1 MSDAV
6 KHNTAIADDFS
17 RRSDVILSAQIE
29 ECVRQLIKSKK
40 SLTSIEA
47 SRIFEHFFGKSAIS
61 SLFFEFCVCLNSN
74 MLLRKINF
82 SDRPKRY
89 TVAHMQSA
97 NCISAMHILCKRS
110 ESVSVVCRD
119 FRNCCDSVS
128 HGRAD
133 YCILPVASTDDGVFL
148 SFHKLVKTYDLKI
161 CGVCTLACVDRE
173 AEMRFA
179 LLGRKLESGAASS
192 FIVFSFL
199 PEKDELP
206 CVISV
211 LQRSGCTVTE
221 VNTYPTEFS
230 IDKNECTVCVRC
242 NNVSPAVIIHFLAA
256 VLPGHTIL
264 GIY

>member
-6 KHNTAIADDFS
+6 THNTAIADNFL
-17 RRSDVILSAQIE
+17 RRSDAIFSAQIE
-29 ECVRQLIKSKK
+29 ECVRQLVKKQK

-47 SRIFEHFFGKSAIS
+47 SHIFECNFDKSIMS
-61 SLFFEFCVCLNSN
+61 QLFFEFCVCLNSN
-74 MLLRKINF
+74 VLFRQINF
-82 SDRPKRY
+82 SSRSKRY
-89 TVAHMQSA
+89 SVAHMQNA
-97 NCISAMHILCKRS
+97 NCISAMHLLCKRS
-110 ESVSVVCRD
+110 ECVSVVCRD

-128 HGRAD
+128 HGSAD
-133 YCILPVASTDDGVFL
+133 YCILPVASTDDGVFP

-161 CGVCTLACVDRE
+161 CGICTLACADRE

-179 LLGRKLESGAASS
+179 LLGRRLESCVSS
-192 FIVFSFL
+192 NFIVFSFL

-211 LQRSGCTVTE
+211 LQQSGCTVTE

-230 IDKNECTVCVRC
+230 IDKNECTVSVQC
-242 NNVSPAVIIHFLAA
+242 NDVSPAAIMHFLEA